1 MSGVATVLDQS
12 TSSDVAETR
21 RVDPFLMSVLKSR
34 FEAIVREMTL
44 VVMKASRSAVIKNAK
59 DLSCAILTYD
69 HRLVSTEEALPIHV
83 MSMDK
88 ATRPITELF
97 GDIKPGDV
105 FLNNCPYTG
114 GTHHAD
120 MILSMPVFFR
130 GVPMFWVVAL
140 SHHADTGAPVPSTYL
155 PYARTIYEEG
165 IHFPCVRIAENYQE
179 KPDVLRIGLKRI
191 RVPEIWLG
199 DLRAQIGA
207 CKTGERRVLELLE
220 RYGSEAITNFVEDWF
235 DYGRRRTV
243 AEIKKLPSGVFE
255 YEIHHDPVPGVA
267 PEGIPIR
274 VRLEV
279 DAQAGSITVDVR
291 HNIDCVAGGLNLSEN
306 TCTGSC
312 RIGVFNNL
320 DSTLPHNHGSASV
333 VKVLLR
339 EGSVV
344 GKPQYP
350 VGTSVATTNVNDR
363 LITAVNAVFSRMGI
377 PHGQAEGGPHLPAG
391 IGVISGKDPFKG
403 GHPYVNQVFIGYAGG
418 AALNGHDGWL
428 TYCGPANGGLIN
440 LDSIEV
446 DESMYPIII
455 ELRGVRP
462 NTQGYGEFEGAPGV
476 ECVFYPVDHEMT
488 IIYAADGTTFAPRGV
503 NGGLPASASWTRK
516 LTCDGGLLE
525 LPAFHQEVCKP
536 GEKMF
541 CFACGGG
548 GYGDPAR
555 RDPVRVAATVNRGWL
570 HADKARKVYGVALR
584 YDAARAEHVI
594 TESAKA

>member
-1 MSGVATVLDQS
+1 MLEKANAGPGE
-12 TSSDVAETR
+12 ETR
-21 RVDPFLMSVLKSR
+21 RVDPFLMAVLKSR

-97 GDIKPGDV
+97 DDIKQGDV

-130 GVPMFWVVAL
+130 GAPLFWVVAL
-140 SHHADTGAPVPSTYL
+140 SHHADTGAPIPSTYL

-165 IHFPCVRIAENYQE
+165 IHFPCVRIAENYKE
-179 KPDVLRIGLKRI
+179 KQDILRIGLKRI
-191 RVPEIWLG
+191 RVSEIWLG

-207 CKTGERRVLELLE
+207 CKTGERRLLELLN
-220 RYGSEAITNFVEDWF
+220 RYGPETIMDFVEDWF
-235 DYGRRRTV
+235 DYGRRRTI
-243 AEIKKLPSGVFE
+243 AEIKKLPSGIFE
-255 YEIHHDPVPGVA
+255 YEVHHDPVPGVA
-267 PEGIPIR
+267 DEGIPIR
-274 VRLEV
+274 VKLEV
-279 DAQAGSITVDVR
+279 DAAAGSITVDVR
-291 HNIDCVAGGLNLSEN
+291 HNVDCVAGGLNLSEN

-320 DSTLPHNHGSASV
+320 DPTLPHNHGSASV
-333 VKVLLR
+333 VNVLLR
-339 EGSVV
+339 EGCAV

-363 LITAVNAVFSRMGI
+363 LITAVNAVFSKMGS
-377 PHGQAEGGPHLPAG
+377 PHGLAEGGPHLPAG
-391 IGVISGKDPFKG
+391 IGVISGRDPFKG

-455 ELRGVRP
+455 ESRGVSP
-462 NTQGYGEFEGAPGV
+462 DTQGYGEFEGAPGV
-476 ECVFYPVDHEMT
+476 ECVFYPVDHSMT
-488 IIYAADGTTFAPRGV
+488 VIYAADGTTFAPKGV
-503 NGGLPASASWTRK
+503 NGGMPASPSWTRK
-516 LTCDGGLLE
+516 LGKDGLAQE
-525 LPAFHQEVCKP
+525 LPAFHQEICES
-536 GEKMF
+536 GEKML

-548 GYGDPAR
+548 GYGEPAKR
-555 RDPVRVAATVNRGWL
+555 NAARVLATVNRGWL
-570 HADKARKVYGVALR
+570 TVDRARDIYGLSVR
-584 YDAARAEHVI
+584 YDEAAAEY
-594 TESAKA
+594 SLAS